1 MLITHYQNQ
10 HNNLSKFT
18 LSALCFQE
26 QLTGLSGLKES
37 IIATNSN
44 ITEAE
49 EKVMNALNMSEVIKE
64 KVVIQEQRQEKIIRE
79 LDTEVVRRL
88 DDIREMMDRAH
99 VLLKHTSL
107 VMKFDG
113 KTTSSSLPSRAVQRQ
128 TRALNFLM
136 YLKPEKP
143 DGLILFMGDA
153 GNSNRYRL
161 KRQSSKCSSADFIA
175 VELQAARLH
184 LKLCTSGSYLDL
196 ETNEDILTDV
206 DRWYKLEAGL

>member
-1 MLITHYQNQ
+1 MKVRVSQL
-10 HNNLSKFT
+10 KFT
-18 LSALCFQE
+18 FSTVLRFQE

-49 EKVMNALNMSEVIKE
+49 ENVMDALNVSKVIKE
-64 KVVIQEQRQEKIIRE
+64 KVVTQEQRQEKIIEE

-88 DDIREMMDRAH
+88 NDIRGMMDRAH
-99 VLLKHTSL
+99 VLLKYTSL
-107 VMKFDG
+107 VMRFDG
-113 KTTSSSLPSRAVQRQ
+113 KTTSSPLPPRAVQRQ
-128 TRALNFLM
+128 TRALNFLV

-161 KRQSSKCSSADFIA
+161 KRQSTECSSADFIA
-175 VELQAARLH
+175 VELKAARPH
-184 LKLCTSGSYLDL
+184 LKICTSEKYLDFD
-196 ETNEDILTDV
+196 TNQDIATDGN
-206 DRWYKLEAGL
+206 RWYKLEAGL

>member
-18 LSALCFQE
+18 WSALCFQE

-88 DDIREMMDRAH
+88 DDIRGMMDRAH

-113 KTTSSSLPSRAVQRQ
+113 KTTSSPLPSRAVQRQ

-196 ETNEDILTDV
+196 GTNEDILTDV

>member
-1 MLITHYQNQ
+1 MC
-10 HNNLSKFT
+10 KFT
-18 LSALCFQE
+18 WSALCFQE

-49 EKVMNALNMSEVIKE
+49 EKVMSALNMSEVIRE
-64 KVVIQEQRQEKIIRE
+64 KVIIQERRQEKIIEE

-88 DDIREMMDRAH
+88 NDIRGMMDRAH

-113 KTTSSSLPSRAVQRQ
+113 KTTSSPLPPQAVQRQ

-161 KRQSSKCSSADFIA
+161 KRQSQKCSSADFIA
-175 VELQAARLH
+175 VELKAARPH
-184 LKLCTSGSYLDL
+184 LKLCTSGFYLDL
-196 ETNEDILTDV
+196 VTNEDILTDV